1 MQGCNQFCT
10 FCIVPYTR
18 GRERCRALK
27 ISWPNVAVSGERRA
41 EVTLLGQIV
50 NSYGKREIGVKDGK
64 SAFVQL
70 IEAVH
75 EIEGW
80 NGFAL
85 PHRTPKG
92 TAMIWWMPTCACP
105 S

>member
-18 GRERCRALK
+18 GRERSRSIEDIVSECRDL
-27 ISWPNVAVSGERRA
+27 VERGVK

-50 NSYGKREIGVKDGK
+50 TSYGRREIGDRDGK

-75 EIEGW
+75 EID
-80 NGFAL
+80 
-85 PHRTPKG
+85 
-92 TAMIWWMPTCACP
+92 
-105 S
+105 